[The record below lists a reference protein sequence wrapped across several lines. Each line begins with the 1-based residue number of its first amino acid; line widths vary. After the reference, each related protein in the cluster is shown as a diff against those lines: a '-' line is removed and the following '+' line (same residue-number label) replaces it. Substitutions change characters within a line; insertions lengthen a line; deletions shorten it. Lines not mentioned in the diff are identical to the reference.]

1 MTTRQPRRT
10 RRRQAPATT
19 LPRPLPSGES
29 EAASSR
35 APRHTTGHRT
45 HHVTKE
51 IPACFA
57 TGEAAGLASAL
68 ALECGVAPAE
78 VDVGVLQGRLRRVG
92 AYLG

>member
-45 HHVTKE
+45 HHVTTDYRYVKKDLWH
-51 IPACFA
+51 I
-57 TGEAAGLASAL
+57 LAFGSVCTAFIVGMAL
-68 ALECGVAPAE
+68 
-78 VDVGVLQGRLRRVG
+78 
-92 AYLG
+92 YIS